1 MMREKIAN
9 IISRVLNPFL
19 VSLVIILVLSFES
32 MPGILDAIKWSLL
45 LSVISIAPV
54 YATIIY
60 FVRVRRLGRHFVDI
74 RRQRTKIYLIA
85 SLCALTDYL
94 VLFWLDAPL
103 LLMAT
108 FIAGLS
114 AVITFMGINLWWK
127 ISLHSAFIAAS
138 VTILVI
144 LYGGWAALSVVLL
157 PLVAWARITLA
168 HHSIAQVAVG
178 ALLASLIVAT
188 VFYLFG
194 LV

>member
-138 VTILVI
+138 VTLLVI
-144 LYGGWAALSVVLL
+144 LYGGWAAVTVVLL
-157 PLVAWARITLA
+157 PLVAWARIELA
-168 HHSIAQVAVG
+168 HHSVAQVAVG
-178 ALLASLIVAT
+178 ALLASLIVVT